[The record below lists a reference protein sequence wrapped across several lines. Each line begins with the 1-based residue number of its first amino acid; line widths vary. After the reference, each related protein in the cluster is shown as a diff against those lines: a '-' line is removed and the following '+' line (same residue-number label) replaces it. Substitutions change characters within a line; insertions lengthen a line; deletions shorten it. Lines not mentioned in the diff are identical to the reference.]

1 MNSNKLKT
9 KDYTTIV
16 LMSLLNILVF
26 GIGTVLYLTPITI
39 LATPVVY
46 ALLQGI
52 VFFMLGVKVPK
63 KGAILIYCIIQ
74 GVVAFNI
81 PYILCYVLA
90 GFAAEAILKKTGY
103 GSMKGL
109 TISHI
114 VIQLISAVGSTIY
127 PYAIILNSTLN
138 GIQDGGD
145 LAVNIAA
152 AGHMIQSWGLL
163 VLIAAI
169 IIAGYVGAA
178 FGKLAVKKHLNAK
191 EVKQ

>member
-1 MNSNKLKT
+1 MNPNKLKT
-9 KDYTTIV
+9 KDITTIV

-39 LATPVVY
+39 VATPVFY

-90 GFAAEAILKKTGY
+90 GLAAEAILKKTGY
-103 GSMKGL
+103 GSLDGL

-114 VIQLISAVGSTIY
+114 AIQLIASVGSTIY
-127 PYAIILNSTLN
+127 PYAIILDSTLA
-138 GIQDGGD
+138 GIKDGGD
-145 LAVNIAA
+145 LGVNIAA

-163 VLIAAI
+163 VLIIAI
-169 IIAGYVGAA
+169 IVFGYAGAVL
-178 FGKLAVKKHLNAK
+178 GKLAVKKHLKNK
-191 EVKQ
+191 EVTE

>member
-1 MNSNKLKT
+1 MNTEKLKT
-9 KDYTTIV
+9 KDITTIV

-39 LATPVVY
+39 VATPVVY

-52 VFFMLGVKVPK
+52 VFFMLAVKVPK
-63 KGAILIYCIIQ
+63 KGAILLYCIIQ

-90 GFAAEAILKKTGY
+90 GVVAEAILAKTGY
-103 GSMKGL
+103 GNLKGL
-109 TISHI
+109 TICHI
-114 VIQLISAVGSTIY
+114 VIQLIAAVGSTIY

-163 VLIAAI
+163 VLILAI
-169 IIAGYVGAA
+169 IAAGYVGAS
-178 FGKLAVKKHLNAK
+178 FGKLAVKKHLSVK